1 MPTRTA
7 LFPTARM
14 PSDAG
19 PEASGGGHRTM
30 RSATSAMAGASLL
43 VLAACTV
50 GPDFKPY
57 RAPVA
62 PGWNDPSARKISF
75 NPVSQASNPDPAWWN
90 GFDDPVLTSLI
101 QQAIAGNLD
110 LQQALL
116 RVVEAREN
124 VVTARAAGL
133 PTLSGT
139 ASYNREQLG
148 LRGILESQGVGSSS
162 SLLAGR
168 SSLLGGESNA
178 VGQGIDSALNEAEQ
192 PIDLFQYGLNASWE
206 LDLFGRVRRS
216 VEQAKATTE
225 AQAEAANDSLVMLES
240 QVGQAYVQLR
250 GAQALYATQ
259 QENIRAG
266 SSTVTLTHRRQVGG
280 LATELDVDQAQTQL
294 YNYQRQLPV
303 YATQIQQAEN
313 QLSVLTGQAPGALDA
328 LLSPPAPLPRTPDL
342 VGIGIPSTLARRRPD
357 IREAEANLHA
367 ATASIGVAV
376 ASFYPDVSLT
386 GSLGIRAI
394 DASYLTSWASRFYSV
409 GPSASLPIFQGGR
422 LTSSL
427 RLARAQQKAAVL
439 SYRSTVLNGLR
450 EVENALAAYRNDRD
464 ARDRLVQTVASA
476 ERSFQL
482 SQNSYQNGL
491 SDFIT
496 VLNAEQTLTSA
507 RQSLDQIEMSL
518 ADDVVTLYTALGG
531 GWQQPTTPVVTPPID
546 KAPPFV
552 PAALDSVAAGTAHTQ
567 TDSQ

>member
-1 MPTRTA
+1 MRLVMSTA
-7 LFPTARM
+7 
-14 PSDAG
+14 
-19 PEASGGGHRTM
+19 
-30 RSATSAMAGASLL
+30 AGAGLL
-43 VLAACTV
+43 AMTGCTV
-50 GPDFKPY
+50 GPDFKPFH
-57 RAPVA
+57 AAVA
-62 PGWNDPSARKISF
+62 ANWNDPSARKISF
-75 NPVSQASNPDPAWWN
+75 NPVSRASNPDPAWWN

-101 QQAIAGNLD
+101 HQAIAGNLD

-148 LRGILESQGVGSSS
+148 LRGILESQGLGSSS

-168 SSLLGGESNA
+168 SALLGGQSAA
-178 VGQGIDSALNEAEQ
+178 VGQGIDTALNDAEQ

-216 VEQAKATTE
+216 VEQARATTE
-225 AQAEAANDSLVMLES
+225 AQAEAADDSLVMLES

-266 SSTVTLTHRRQVGG
+266 SSTLTLTRRRQVGG
-280 LATELDVDQAQTQL
+280 LATELDVDQAQTAL

-328 LLSPPAPLPRTPDL
+328 LLSPPAPLPRTPDV

-367 ATASIGVAV
+367 ATANIGVAV

-450 EVENALAAYRNDRD
+450 EVENALASYRNDRD
-464 ARDRLVQTVASA
+464 ARDRLTDTVRSA

-531 GWQQPTTPVVTPPID
+531 GWQQSGTPVTTPSID

-552 PAALDSVAAGTAHTQ
+552 PAALDSVAAGTAHTKA
-567 TDSQ
+567 DSQ

>member
-1 MPTRTA
+1 MR
-7 LFPTARM
+7 
-14 PSDAG
+14 PS
-19 PEASGGGHRTM
+19 
-30 RSATSAMAGASLL
+30 TSALAGACL
-43 VLAACTV
+43 LAAAGCTV
-50 GPDFKPY
+50 GPNFKPY
-57 RAPVA
+57 RTPVGA
-62 PGWNDPSARKISF
+62 NWNDPSARRISF
-75 NPVSQASNPDPAWWN
+75 NPVTQASNPDPAWWN
-90 GFDDPVLTSLI
+90 SFNDPVLTSLI
-101 QQAIAGNLD
+101 HQAIAGNLD

-148 LRGILESQGVGSSS
+148 LRGLLESQGVSGQSGLLSGQSASS
-162 SLLAGR
+162 
-168 SSLLGGESNA
+168 
-178 VGQGIDSALNEAEQ
+178 GQGINSALDSAEQ

-216 VEQAKATTE
+216 VEQARATTE

-259 QENIRAG
+259 ADNIRAA
-266 SSTVTLTHRRQVGG
+266 SSSLTLTQRRRLGG

-294 YNYQRQLPV
+294 YNYQRQLPT

-328 LLSPPAPLPRTPDL
+328 LLSPPAPLPRTPD
-342 VGIGIPSTLARRRPD
+342 VIGIGIPSTLARRRPD

-367 ATASIGVAV
+367 ATANIGVAV
-376 ASFYPDVSLT
+376 ASFYPDISLT

-394 DASYLTSWASRFYSV
+394 DASYLTSWASHFYSV

-450 EVENALAAYRNDRD
+450 EVENALVSYRNDRE
-464 ARDRLVQTVASA
+464 ARDRLIQTVKSA
-476 ERSFQL
+476 ELSFYL
-482 SQNSYQNGL
+482 SQNSYEHGL

-507 RQSLDQIEMSL
+507 RQSLVQAEMSL
-518 ADDVVTLYTALGG
+518 ANDVVTLYTALGG
-531 GWQQPTTPVVTPPID
+531 GWQQSAVPVTTPAID
-546 KAPPFV
+546 KAPPFL

-567 TDSQ
+567 TDSQQPAPP

>member
-1 MPTRTA
+1 MRLATRA
-7 LFPTARM
+7 L
-14 PSDAG
+14 
-19 PEASGGGHRTM
+19 
-30 RSATSAMAGASLL
+30 AGAGLL
-43 VLAACTV
+43 VLAGCTV
-50 GPDFKPY
+50 GPNFKPF
-57 RAPVA
+57 RTPVGA
-62 PGWNDPSARKISF
+62 NWNDPSARKISF
-75 NPVSQASNPDPAWWN
+75 NPVTEASNPDPAWWN
-90 GFDDPVLTSLI
+90 SFNDPVLTALI
-101 QQAIAGNLD
+101 HQAIAGNLD

-124 VVTARAAGL
+124 VVSARAAGL
-133 PTLSGT
+133 PTLSGS

-148 LRGILESQGVGSSS
+148 LRGILESQGLGSSS

-168 SSLLGGESNA
+168 SGLLGGESNA
-178 VGQGIDSALNEAEQ
+178 AGQGIDSALNSAEQ

-216 VEQAKATTE
+216 VEQARANTE

-259 QENIRAG
+259 GENIRAAT
-266 SSTVTLTHRRQVGG
+266 SSFTLTRQRQVGG

-294 YNYQRQLPV
+294 YNYQRQLPA

-328 LLSPPAPLPRTPDL
+328 LLSPPAPLPRTPDV

-357 IREAEANLHA
+357 IREAEATLHA
-367 ATASIGVAV
+367 ATANIGVAV
-376 ASFYPDVSLT
+376 ASFYPDISLT
-386 GSLGIRAI
+386 GSLGIRAV

-450 EVENALAAYRNDRD
+450 EVENALASYRNDRD
-464 ARDRLVQTVASA
+464 ARDRLIQTVKSG
-476 ERSFQL
+476 ELSFYL
-482 SQNSYQNGL
+482 SQNSYQHGL
-491 SDFIT
+491 SDFLT

-507 RQSLDQIEMSL
+507 RQSLDQEEMSL
-518 ADDVVTLYTALGG
+518 AEDVVTLYTALGG
-531 GWQQPTTPVVTPPID
+531 GWQQSVTPVTTPPID

-552 PAALDSVAAGTAHTQ
+552 PAALDSIAAGTAHTQ
-567 TDSQ
+567 ADSQ

>member
-1 MPTRTA
+1 
-7 LFPTARM
+7 
-14 PSDAG
+14 
-19 PEASGGGHRTM
+19 M
-30 RSATSAMAGASLL
+30 RLVISAMAGVGLL
-43 VLAACTV
+43 GAAGCTV

-62 PGWNDPSARKISF
+62 ANWNDPSARRISF
-75 NPVSQASNPDPAWWN
+75 NPVSEASNPDPAWWN
-90 GFDDPVLTSLI
+90 GFNDPVLTRLV

-124 VVTARAAGL
+124 VVTARSAGL
-133 PTLSGT
+133 PTLNGT
-139 ASYNREQLG
+139 ASYTREQLG
-148 LRGILESQGVGSSS
+148 LRGILESQGIGGQS
-162 SLLAGR
+162 SLLAGQ
-168 SSLLGGESNA
+168 SAA
-178 VGQGIDSALNEAEQ
+178 VGQEVGSALNSAEQ

-216 VEQAKATTE
+216 VEQARATTE

-259 QENIRAG
+259 AENVRAAQ
-266 SSTVTLTHRRQVGG
+266 SSLTLTQRRHVAG

-294 YNYQRQLPV
+294 YNYQRQLPA
-303 YATQIQQAEN
+303 YATQVQEAEN

-328 LLSPPAPLPRTPDL
+328 LLSQPSPLPRTPDV
-342 VGIGIPSTLARRRPD
+342 VGIGVPSTLARRRPD

-367 ATASIGVAV
+367 ATANIGIAV
-376 ASFYPDVSLT
+376 ASFYPDISLT
-386 GSLGIRAI
+386 GNLGIRAI

-439 SYRSTVLNGLR
+439 NYRSTVLNGLR
-450 EVENALAAYRNDRD
+450 EVENALTSYRNDRD
-464 ARDRLVQTVASA
+464 ARDRLIQTVRSG
-476 ERSFQL
+476 ERSFRL

-491 SDFIT
+491 SDFLT

-507 RQSLDQIEMSL
+507 RQNLDQAEMSL
-518 ADDVVTLYTALGG
+518 ANDVVTLYTALGG
-531 GWQQPTTPVVTPPID
+531 GWQQPGAPVTTPPID

-567 TDSQ
+567 ADSQ

>member
-1 MPTRTA
+1 MRLVMTA
-7 LFPTARM
+7 V
-14 PSDAG
+14 
-19 PEASGGGHRTM
+19 
-30 RSATSAMAGASLL
+30 AGAGLL
-43 VLAACTV
+43 GAAGCTV

-62 PGWNDPSARKISF
+62 ANWNDPSARRISF
-75 NPVSQASNPDPAWWN
+75 NPVSEASNPDPAWWN
-90 GFDDPVLTSLI
+90 GFDDPVLTGLI
-101 QQAIAGNLD
+101 HQAIAGNLD

-124 VVTARAAGL
+124 VVTARSAGL
-133 PTLSGT
+133 PTLNGT
-139 ASYNREQLG
+139 ASYTREQLG
-148 LRGILESQGVGSSS
+148 LRGILESQGIGGGQS
-162 SLLAGR
+162 SLLSGASG
-168 SSLLGGESNA
+168 LLGGQSAA
-178 VGQGIDSALNEAEQ
+178 VGQEVNSALNSAEQ

-216 VEQAKATTE
+216 VEQARATTE

-259 QENIRAG
+259 QENIRAAQ
-266 SSTVTLTHRRQVGG
+266 SSLTLTQRRHVAG

-294 YNYQRQLPV
+294 YNYQRQLPA
-303 YATQIQQAEN
+303 YATQVQQAEN

-328 LLSPPAPLPRTPDL
+328 LLSPPAPLPRTPDV

-367 ATASIGVAV
+367 ATANIGIAV
-376 ASFYPDVSLT
+376 ASFYPDISLT
-386 GSLGIRAI
+386 GNLGIRAV

-439 SYRSTVLNGLR
+439 NYRSTVLNGLR
-450 EVENALAAYRNDRD
+450 EVENALASYRNDRD
-464 ARDRLVQTVASA
+464 ARDRLIQTVTSG
-476 ERSFQL
+476 ERSFRL

-491 SDFIT
+491 SDFLT
-496 VLNAEQTLTSA
+496 VLNAEQTVTTA
-507 RQSLDQIEMSL
+507 RQNLDQAEMSL

-531 GWQQPTTPVVTPPID
+531 GWQQSVTPVTTPPID

-552 PAALDSVAAGTAHTQ
+552 PGALDSVAAGTAHTQ
-567 TDSQ
+567 ADSQ

>member
-1 MPTRTA
+1 
-7 LFPTARM
+7 
-14 PSDAG
+14 
-19 PEASGGGHRTM
+19 
-30 RSATSAMAGASLL
+30 MAGASLL
-43 VLAACTV
+43 VLAGCTV
-50 GPDFKPY
+50 GPNFKPY
-57 RAPVA
+57 HAPVGA
-62 PGWNDPSARKISF
+62 NWNDPSARKISF
-75 NPVSQASNPDPAWWN
+75 NPVTEASNPDPAWWN
-90 GFDDPVLTSLI
+90 SFNDPVLTELI
-101 QQAIAGNLD
+101 HQAIAGNLD

-124 VVTARAAGL
+124 VVSARAAGL

-148 LRGILESQGVGSSS
+148 LRGILESRGLGNPS
-162 SLLAGR
+162 SLLAGQ
-168 SSLLGGESNA
+168 SGLLGGQSA
-178 VGQGIDSALNEAEQ
+178 ATGQGLDSAINSAEQ

-216 VEQAKATTE
+216 VEQARANTE

-259 QENIRAG
+259 GENIRAAT
-266 SSTVTLTHRRQVGG
+266 SSFTLTRQRQVGG

-294 YNYQRQLPV
+294 YNYQRQLPA

-328 LLSPPAPLPRTPDL
+328 LLSPPAPLPRTPDV

-367 ATASIGVAV
+367 ATANIGIAV
-376 ASFYPDVSLT
+376 ASFYPDISLT
-386 GSLGIRAI
+386 GSLGIRAV

-450 EVENALAAYRNDRD
+450 EVENALASYRNDRE
-464 ARDRLVQTVASA
+464 ARDRLIQTVKSG
-476 ERSFQL
+476 ELSFTL
-482 SQNSYQNGL
+482 SQNSYQHGL
-491 SDFIT
+491 SDFLT

-507 RQSLDQIEMSL
+507 RQSLDQTEMSL
-518 ADDVVTLYTALGG
+518 AEDVVTLYTALGG
-531 GWQQPTTPVVTPPID
+531 GWQQSVTPVITPPID

-552 PAALDSVAAGTAHTQ
+552 PAALDSVAAGTAHTKA
-567 TDSQ
+567 DSQ

>member
-1 MPTRTA
+1 MRLVMSTA
-7 LFPTARM
+7 
-14 PSDAG
+14 AG
-19 PEASGGGHRTM
+19 AGLL
-30 RSATSAMAGASLL
+30 AMAG
-43 VLAACTV
+43 CTV
-50 GPDFKPY
+50 GPNFKPY
-57 RAPVA
+57 HPPVA
-62 PGWNDPSARKISF
+62 ANWNDPSARKISF

-90 GFDDPVLTSLI
+90 GFDDPVLTDLI
-101 QQAIAGNLD
+101 RQAIAGNLD

-148 LRGILESQGVGSSS
+148 LRGILQSQGIDNSS

-168 SSLLGGESNA
+168 SGLLGGQSAA

-216 VEQAKATTE
+216 VEQARATTE

-259 QENIRAG
+259 QANIRAG
-266 SSTVTLTHRRQVGG
+266 SSTLTLTHRRQVGG
-280 LATELDVDQAQTQL
+280 LATELDVDQAQTEL

-328 LLSPPAPLPRTPDL
+328 VLSPPAPLPHTPDV

-367 ATASIGVAV
+367 ATANIGVAV

-394 DASYLTSWASRFYSV
+394 DVSYLTSWASRFYSV

-450 EVENALAAYRNDRD
+450 EVENALASYRNDRD
-464 ARDRLVQTVASA
+464 ARDRLTETVKSA

-507 RQSLDQIEMSL
+507 RQNLDQIEMSL
-518 ADDVVTLYTALGG
+518 AEDVVTLYTALGG
-531 GWQQPTTPVVTPPID
+531 GWQQSGTPVTTPSID

-552 PAALDSVAAGTAHTQ
+552 PAALDSVAAGTAHTR

>member
-1 MPTRTA
+1 MRLVTRA
-7 LFPTARM
+7 V
-14 PSDAG
+14 AG
-19 PEASGGGHRTM
+19 TG
-30 RSATSAMAGASLL
+30 LL
-43 VLAACTV
+43 VLAGCTV

-62 PGWNDPSARKISF
+62 ANWNDPSARRISF
-75 NPVSQASNPDPAWWN
+75 NPVTEASNPDPAWWN
-90 GFDDPVLTSLI
+90 GFNDPVLTDLI
-101 QQAIAGNLD
+101 HQAIAGNLD

-148 LRGILESQGVGSSS
+148 LRGILESQGLGNSS

-178 VGQGIDSALNEAEQ
+178 VGQGLDSALNSAEQ

-216 VEQAKATTE
+216 VEQARATTE

-259 QENIRAG
+259 QNNIRAAG
-266 SSTVTLTHRRQVGG
+266 SSLDLTQRRHVAG

-294 YNYQRQLPV
+294 YNYQRQLPA
-303 YATQIQQAEN
+303 YATQVQQAEN

-328 LLSPPAPLPRTPDL
+328 LLSPPAPLPRIPDV
-342 VGIGIPSTLARRRPD
+342 VGIGVPSTLARRRPD

-367 ATASIGVAV
+367 ATANIGVAV
-376 ASFYPDVSLT
+376 ASFYPDISLT

-439 SYRSTVLNGLR
+439 SYRSAVLTGLR
-450 EVENALAAYRNDRD
+450 EVENALVSYRDDRD
-464 ARDRLVQTVASA
+464 ARDRLIQTVKSA
-476 ERSFQL
+476 ELSFRL
-482 SQNSYQNGL
+482 SQNSYQHGL

-507 RQSLDQIEMSL
+507 RQNLVQAEMSL
-518 ADDVVTLYTALGG
+518 AEDVVTLYTALGG
-531 GWQQPTTPVVTPPID
+531 GWQQSSTPVTTPPIN
-546 KAPPFV
+546 KAPPFT